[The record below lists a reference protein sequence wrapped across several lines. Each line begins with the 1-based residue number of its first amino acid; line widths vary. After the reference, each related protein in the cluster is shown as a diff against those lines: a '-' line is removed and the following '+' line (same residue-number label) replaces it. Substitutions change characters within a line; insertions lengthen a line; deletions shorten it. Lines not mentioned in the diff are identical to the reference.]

1 MMNKNTQKTD
11 TTPKKKRILPWLIP
25 LIVGMIFLSLVITL
39 FSVSKV
45 AKIYHQVEKQELL
58 TQEGYNKLEEELEY
72 LKAVKRK
79 EVAERLKVAISFG
92 DLSENA
98 EYDEAKNEQAK
109 LEEQI
114 LKLDEKLRKA
124 VIIDESQIDLDIV
137 MVGSIVKLYD
147 FDFDEEIEYSI
158 VGSAEAD
165 PFEGKISNES
175 PVGKALL
182 GARVGEVVEVQVPD
196 GANKFKVLD
205 IRR

>member
-1 MMNKNTQKTD
+1 M
-11 TTPKKKRILPWLIP
+11 
-25 LIVGMIFLSLVITL
+25 
-39 FSVSKV
+39 
-45 AKIYHQVEKQELL
+45 VEKQELL
-58 TQEGYNKLEEELEY
+58 TQDGYNKLEEELEY
-72 LKAVKRK
+72 LKTVKRK
-79 EVAERLKVAISFG
+79 EVEERLKVAISFG

-124 VIIDESQIDLDIV
+124 VIIDESQIDLNIV
-137 MVGSIVKLYD
+137 TVGSIVKVFD
-147 FDFDEEIEYSI
+147 FDFDEEVEYVI

-165 PFEGKISNES
+165 PVEGKISNES

-182 GARVGEVVEVQVPD
+182 GARVGETVEVQVPD
-196 GANKFKVLD
+196 GVSKFKVLE

>member
-1 MMNKNTQKTD
+1 MEEKKN
-11 TTPKKKRILPWLIP
+11 
-25 LIVGMIFLSLVITL
+25 
-39 FSVSKV
+39 
-45 AKIYHQVEKQELL
+45 LL
-58 TQEGYNKLEEELEY
+58 TYAGLKKLEVVLHD
-72 LKAVKRK
+72 LKVVKRK